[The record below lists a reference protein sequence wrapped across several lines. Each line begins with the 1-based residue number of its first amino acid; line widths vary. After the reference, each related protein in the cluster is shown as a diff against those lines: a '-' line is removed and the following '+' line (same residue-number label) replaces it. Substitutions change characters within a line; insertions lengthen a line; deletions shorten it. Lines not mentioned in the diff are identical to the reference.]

1 MIRKDIYLSMF
12 LEEVKEQ
19 LDRIENQLL
28 SENFRQN
35 RGEIV
40 EDVYRNFNSVKG
52 AASSIGFD
60 NIAQMVNK
68 LINVLSLIKRKAIP
82 EDDFALTL
90 LFEGIDILKS
100 CHFKLGNGIEDLDEE
115 KEMAISIDDRILLRY
130 PQLNSDEVF
139 NQKKETI
146 DYIQI
151 EDSEEKMIKQ
161 QLDIKVIE
169 DSLEEVD
176 FSHKLSFEEEKIVK
190 SVPTEFNIYKI
201 FIDMKHITQMKSIKA
216 FLIINNIATLGDVIF
231 SKPKD
236 FQNLNDD
243 DFGNSLEILFASKS
257 GTLPLK
263 QSLSYISELEV
274 INIDTIRK
282 VSDFEQRNQ
291 EEVFWQ
297 ELNSIRIEVSKLDSM
312 IEIIGELIT
321 SKEQLFNNLS
331 RLKLKLKSSDEDVS
345 QSIALM
351 NNINSISKMLQEGV
365 MSVRMISMD
374 YIFKRFPKIVSEI
387 CQKSKKD
394 IDFIIEGKDTQID
407 RVIVER
413 LVDPLHHMIR
423 NSIYHGIESP
433 EERKSLKKPAKG
445 KIKLSALYLQNYVLI
460 ELEDDGRG
468 IDIEKIKQELLENK
482 RFSKEEVL
490 NMPDSKVLEYIFESG
505 FSTVNYSDP
514 IVKKGIGLFV
524 AKENIRRIQGS
535 IFVETKKNEG
545 TKFSI
550 ILPINLSIVKA
561 LLVKEEDQIFAI
573 PNSFIIE
580 IIRVKEFER
589 KKYFKKQEENL
600 IFISK
605 NKEEFKVLNLNRY
618 FIDESGKKKDKSFIM
633 IIRYA
638 DQKFAIMTSEIIGER
653 EIVVK
658 GMRDYI
664 GEDKI
669 LGKME
674 GLCGVSILGDGEFAN
689 VIDVGFFNDYL
700 DEDLNKQ
707 KLWI

>member
-1 MIRKDIYLSMF
+1 MF

-297 ELNSIRIEVSKLDSM
+297 ELNSLRIEVSKLDSM

>member
-297 ELNSIRIEVSKLDSM
+297 ELNSLRIEVSKLDSM

-605 NKEEFKVLNLNRY
+605 NKEEFKVLNLDRY

>member
-1 MIRKDIYLSMF
+1 MF

-297 ELNSIRIEVSKLDSM
+297 ELNSLRIEVSKLDSM

-561 LLVKEEDQIFAI
+561 LLVKEENQIFAI

-589 KKYFKKQEENL
+589 KKYFRKQEENL

-605 NKEEFKVLNLNRY
+605 NKEEFKVLNLERY

>member
-297 ELNSIRIEVSKLDSM
+297 ELNSLRIEVSKLDSM

>member
-151 EDSEEKMIKQ
+151 ENSEEKMIKQ

-297 ELNSIRIEVSKLDSM
+297 ELNSLRIEVSKLDSM